1 MLHPFLSLK
10 FESRFNKDFEEM
22 LVTILGKKGEFFGMA
37 KESKELIAKYLSK
50 LLKDIYIWNE
60 IKTKNKK
67 SDENYDDN
75 SPEKTIQRRREKEDE
90 FMKKISHN
98 EYFNIRG
105 LIPMLLP
112 HIEYEKENIK
122 TLNDIYT
129 KKTAEF
135 TDPDTEAVEYVHSN
149 IQYSRC
155 KKRTKYSK
163 TQADTLG

>member
-1 MLHPFLSLK
+1 
-10 FESRFNKDFEEM
+10 
-22 LVTILGKKGEFFGMA
+22 
-37 KESKELIAKYLSK
+37 
-50 LLKDIYIWNE
+50 
-60 IKTKNKK
+60 
-67 SDENYDDN
+67 
-75 SPEKTIQRRREKEDE
+75 
-90 FMKKISHN
+90 MKKISHN

-163 TQADTLG
+163 TQEITFSESHLEHAYKLASHTIKMTSNKLSTNWIEVVPLNPDEAFNNKKFINHLSISSVEQ